1 MRGAFDFLAGRISG
15 ASTALKPILRCEG
28 LSMRKHCDAR
38 PPISTPFFR
47 GITLTMAKR
56 CARFAPMSSF
66 VLEIMH
72 ATG

>member
-1 MRGAFDFLAGRISG
+1 MRGSIRFSGESNLRRINRPEPHSSLRG
-15 ASTALKPILRCEG
+15 AVDAQALR
-28 LSMRKHCDAR
+28 RKAADID
-38 PPISTPFFR
+38 PYFR

-56 CARFAPMSSF
+56 CALFAPMSSF